1 MNGNPY
7 QGLHLPR
14 WVIEHIVDPLTEGR
28 HSLLRETA
36 IELSRQQD
44 PKGPLLGDPRKGT
57 VATQVLASLHLFP
70 TTLLSLSSLLHIGLQ
85 KIDMGS
91 LLKAPHELFMSDGE
105 WAGKDVQERRKQK
118 LAKVKREDEESSAA
132 SLVRKTTEV
141 EEPERSWASLDAD
154 LRKGN
159 LNGHAD
165 YELGPP
171 EEVNEILNCVADII
185 VELDTKTR
193 SKKVEGHGMNG
204 SAGATCEPA
213 KDESDEVQKTVEDP
227 SLRNLRL
234 NLLALVKRAPLDTIA
249 QLPKDLVPAHIRHF
263 VPTTSS

>member
-1 MNGNPY
+1 MDGNPY

-14 WVIEHIVDPLTEGR
+14 WVIENIVDPLTEGR

-44 PKGPLLGDPRKGT
+44 HKGPLLGDPRKGT
-57 VATQVLASLHLFP
+57 VASQVLASLHLFP

-105 WAGKDVQERRKQK
+105 WAGKDVQERRKQR

-159 LNGHAD
+159 VNGHAD

-171 EEVNEILNCVADII
+171 EEVNEILDCVADII
-185 VELDTKTR
+185 MELDKKTR
-193 SKKVEGHGMNG
+193 AKKVE
-204 SAGATCEPA
+204 APA
-213 KDESDEVQKTVEDP
+213 KDEESDEVQKTVEDP